1 MEKKKTTT
9 IVVSGGHQGHPCHL
23 VRQAR
28 RGNTVGNYLNLEEN
42 VEVGDFTEIKIIW
55 EESEARYSP
64 PVERSLFDF
73 I

>member
-1 MEKKKTTT
+1 MKKKKT

-42 VEVGDFTEIKIIW
+42 VEVGDFTEIKIIG
-55 EESEARYSP
+55 RKVRRDIRP
-64 PVERSLFDF
+64 L
-73 I
+73 